1 MVMYLLTAAYCGLTV
16 PLIAIPVIGTGRCEA
31 SSLLASWFLAVALAW
46 ATYLRF
52 QHLGWIE

>member
-1 MVMYLLTAAYCGLTV
+1 MYLLTALYCGLTV

-31 SSLLASWFLAVALAW
+31 SALLASWFLAVALAW